1 MRAEYTL
8 FGYIDKVTLYKSHSF
23 CQLYRMN
30 ELIKMTA
37 VEAVEKLKSR
47 EISPLDLIEASEQ
60 RIADTDGVVNAL
72 PTLCFERAREHAQIL
87 MKQGR
92 DASSKSLFGLPI
104 AIKDLTAVEGVRHTN
119 GSPIFQDQIA
129 KHSDVL
135 VKRLEA
141 HGAIIVAKANT
152 PEFGA
157 GAQTFNEVFG
167 TTTNPWDTAKTPGGS
182 SGGSATA
189 LAAGQVWLA
198 QGSDLGGSLRIP
210 ASFTGVVGLRPSP
223 GRVAHGP
230 ATLPFGMNSVEGPM
244 GRTVADVALM
254 LDMMVGEDPMDPI
267 SLPAP
272 EYSYLDKVKTHKQF
286 ARIAYSPDLGQCPI
300 DPEVAQICETAAK
313 SMMGFTT
320 AFEEDCID
328 FSGGHDIFQTL
339 RAAQFAASHGPKLKT
354 HKDQLKDDVIW
365 NIEAGLKLTASEIGD
380 ALREQGSLYHRT
392 AAFFKTYDLLITPTV
407 MVPPFNHEIRSL
419 SEVNGV
425 KFDNYVAWLAQT
437 YLITNTSCPA
447 ISVPCGFTKAGL
459 PVGLQ
464 IVGPAHR
471 EDLVLQAAA
480 QFEALH
486 DYSKLTPI
494 DPRSDLE
501 SV

>member
-1 MRAEYTL
+1 
-8 FGYIDKVTLYKSHSF
+8 
-23 CQLYRMN
+23 MN

-47 EISPLDLIEASEQ
+47 EISPLDLIDASEQ
-60 RIADTDGVVNAL
+60 RISETDGTVNAL
-72 PTLCFERAREHAQIL
+72 PTLCFERARTHAHNL
-87 MKQGR
+87 MKQGNN
-92 DASSKSLFGLPI
+92 SSEKSLFGLPI

-119 GSPIFQDQIA
+119 GSPIFKDQVA
-129 KHSDVL
+129 SHSDVL

-141 HGAIIVAKANT
+141 NGAIVVAKANT

-167 TTTNPWDTAKTPGGS
+167 TTTNPWDTTKTPGGS
-182 SGGSATA
+182 SGGSAAA

-210 ASFTGVVGLRPSP
+210 ASFAGVVGLRPSP

-230 ATLPFGMNSVEGPM
+230 AALPFGMNSVEGPM

-272 EYSYLDKVKTHKQF
+272 DYSYLDKVKTPKRF
-286 ARIAYSPDLGQCPI
+286 GRIAYSPDLGQCPI
-300 DPEVAQICETAAK
+300 DPEVAEICETAAK
-313 SMMGFTT
+313 SLIDF
-320 AFEEDCID
+320 ASALEEDCID
-328 FSGGHDIFQTL
+328 FSEGHDIFQTL
-339 RAAQFAASHGPKLKT
+339 RAAQFAAGHGPKLDT

-365 NIEAGLKLTASEIGD
+365 NIEAGLKLTASDIGR
-380 ALREQGSLYHRT
+380 ALRAQGSLYHRT
-392 AAFFKTYDLLITPTV
+392 AAFFETYDLLVTPTV
-407 MVPPFNHEIRSL
+407 MVPPFDHKIRSL

-425 KFDNYVAWLAQT
+425 KFDNYIAWLAQT

-471 EDLVLQAAA
+471 DDLVLQAAA

-486 DYSKLTPI
+486 DYASQTPV
-494 DPRSDLE
+494 DPRRGLE
-501 SV
+501 SI